1 MEEGRIF
8 GYARVSSKDQNLD
21 RQILALEEYVE
32 RKNIVVDKA
41 SGANLNR
48 EGYKALKGA
57 LGLRAG
63 DTLYITSLDRLSRN
77 KRQIKEELQWFK
89 DNNIRLKILDLPTS
103 LIEVPPGQKWLI
115 EMITDLLVE
124 VLASMAQ
131 QERLT
136 TKKRQREG
144 IEAAKKKGKHL
155 GRPRL
160 MRPAE
165 FEKYYVAW
173 KSREIT
179 AKYAMKQLNLPSSSF
194 YKLVKQYEAENST
207 KV

>member
-48 EGYKALKGA
+48 EGYKALKGV

-173 KSREIT
+173 KAREIT